1 MGYAKELVKKL
12 NSLSVFRKLK
22 QDEVFHAFEQCIY
35 HYAYVPEKKE
45 EFHAKFCSA
54 LYEIGHTDNWTE
66 YLKNKILSL
75 ESPCVYFVAKKQEI
89 PKYIEKSARNDLE
102 ILTEIASVTPEMLFE
117 DEHIISYWDDFEI
130 EHILMADYPPDDA
143 PDDIPKWRADYL
155 VNLQEIYFK
164 WLANIHKHGYGDYA
178 IYNMFH
184 MQLDHHVENGF
195 VLKPVK
201 YPDSVQLHDL
211 IGYEWQ
217 RNQVIENTK
226 ALLNGLKASNIL
238 LYGDAGTGKSATVKA
253 VANAFADDGLRLIEL
268 SKNELHLLPKLLEE
282 LSENPLK
289 FILFIDDLSFQEND
303 DDFSALKA
311 VLEGSISARLHNTV
325 IYATSNRRHIVR
337 ETFSQRDGDEIHKND
352 TIQET
357 ISLSERFGIQILY
370 DKPNKNLY
378 LEIVNQLAK
387 QYELE
392 LDSNTLGIEAE
403 RFALRKSGRSARSAR
418 QLIEQLYAKQKGDF

>member
-1 MGYAKELVKKL
+1 MSYAKDLARKL
-12 NSLSVFRKLK
+12 NTLSVFSKIRLDKVY
-22 QDEVFHAFEQCIY
+22 QEFICCVDEYADADNPKNCEEYHAD
-35 HYAYVPEKKE
+35 
-45 EFHAKFCSA
+45 FCNA
-54 LYEIGHTDNWTE
+54 LYNLAKTDNWTE
-66 YLKNKILSL
+66 YLKTKILPL
-75 ESPCVYFVAKKQEI
+75 ENPCVYFVSKGLKI
-89 PKYIEKSARNDLE
+89 PAYIEESARNDLR
-102 ILTEIASVTPEMLFE
+102 ILSEVASTTPEMLQSE
-117 DEHIISYWDDFEI
+117 LLEEL
-130 EHILMADYPPDDA
+130 EVDYL
-143 PDDIPKWRADYL
+143 PKWHSESIDLETA
-155 VNLQEIYFK
+155 YFE
-164 WLANIHKHGYGDYA
+164 WIANIHKHGYGDYA
-178 IYNMFH
+178 IYKMFH
-184 MQLDHHVENGF
+184 MQLKNNAENGF

-201 YPDSVQLHDL
+201 YPDSVQLQDL
-211 IGYEWQ
+211 IGYESQ

-253 VANAFADDGLRLIEL
+253 VANAFADEGLRLIEL

-282 LSENPLK
+282 LSNNPLK

-337 ETFSQRDGDEIHKND
+337 ETFSQRDGDEIHRND

-387 QYELE
+387 QYGLE
-392 LDSNTLGIEAE
+392 LDSNTLAVEAE

-418 QLIEQLYAKQKGDF
+418 QLIEQLYAKQKGDFYADIR

>member
-1 MGYAKELVKKL
+1 MGYTKELVKKL

-22 QDEVFHAFEQCIY
+22 QDEVFHAFVECVY

-66 YLKNKILSL
+66 YLKNKIVSL
-75 ESPCVYFVAKKQEI
+75 ENPCTYFASRGQKI

-102 ILTEIASVTPEMLFE
+102 ILAEIASVTPEMLLE
-117 DEHIISYWDDFEI
+117 DEHIISYWDDLDI
-130 EHILMADYPPDDA
+130 EHILMSDYPPDDA
-143 PDDIPKWRADYL
+143 PDDIPKWRADS
-155 VNLQEIYFK
+155 VNYIAYTYFE
-164 WLANIHKHGYGDYA
+164 WLAEIHKHGYGDYA
-178 IYNMFH
+178 IYHMFH
-184 MQLDHHVENGF
+184 MQLNNKNGF

-201 YPDSVQLHDL
+201 YPDNVQLQDL
-211 IGYEWQ
+211 IGYELQ

-253 VANAFADDGLRLIEL
+253 VANAFADEGLRLIEL

-337 ETFSQRDGDEIHKND
+337 ETFSQRDGDEIHRND

-378 LEIVNQLAK
+378 LEIVNKLAE
-387 QYELE
+387 QYGLE
-392 LDSNTLGIEAE
+392 LDFKTLAIEAE

-418 QLIEQLYAKQKGDF
+418 QLIEQLYAKQKGGFSC